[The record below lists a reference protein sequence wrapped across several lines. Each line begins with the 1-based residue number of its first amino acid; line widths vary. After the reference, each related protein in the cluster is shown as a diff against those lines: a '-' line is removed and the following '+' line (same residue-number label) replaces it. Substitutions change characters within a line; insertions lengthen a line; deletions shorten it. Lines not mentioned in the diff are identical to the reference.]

1 MSLFWKGSL
10 TQSSGSNADSF
21 RQGEPLAQVSY
32 CLSIV
37 ETHGIFQYSTSNFR
51 ISNGKH
57 CRPQRHNLKTGFFF
71 FFSKNKTKQNKK
83 DCAMKSH
90 RLKNWS
96 ISPHLSHYSLT
107 YLAYCCTSSC
117 KHTDANPT
125 CWCKTFISS
134 LCNFLFTPMSLAMVQ
149 YLKQLIPAIW

>member
-1 MSLFWKGSL
+1 MRYWIQGYSFRQRICILMSLFWKDSL

-57 CRPQRHNLKTGFFF
+57 CRPQRHNLKIVFF
-71 FFSKNKTKQNKK
+71 FFSKNKTKQKG
-83 DCAMKSH
+83 
-90 RLKNWS
+90 
-96 ISPHLSHYSLT
+96 
-107 YLAYCCTSSC
+107 
-117 KHTDANPT
+117 
-125 CWCKTFISS
+125 
-134 LCNFLFTPMSLAMVQ
+134 LCNEKSQIKKLIYFTSPQPL
-149 YLKQLIPAIW
+149 LINLSGILLHVKLQAHRCKPYMLM